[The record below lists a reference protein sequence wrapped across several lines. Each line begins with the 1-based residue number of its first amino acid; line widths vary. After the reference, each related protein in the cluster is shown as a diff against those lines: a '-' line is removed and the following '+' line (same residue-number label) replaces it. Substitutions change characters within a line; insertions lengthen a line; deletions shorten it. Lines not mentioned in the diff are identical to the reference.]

1 MTEADKWQELFG
13 HGHDLANGR
22 AGMQARSG
30 LGMVIVGHDSKDI
43 DSYIA
48 ALPDGVLE
56 IFAAVRQTIAGLLP
70 AAGEIIK
77 YGMPGWQLSGR
88 PVIYAAAW
96 KNHIGLYPVYRG
108 DAAFEAAIGP
118 YRDKKDTVRL
128 VYSKPIPH
136 DIIAQIVTARRA
148 QLEAES

>member
-1 MTEADKWQELFG
+1 MATG
-13 HGHDLANGR
+13 HE
-22 AGMQARSG
+22 
-30 LGMVIVGHDSKDI
+30 SKDI

-48 ALPDGVLE
+48 ALPGGVSE
-56 IFAAVRQTIAGLLP
+56 IFAAVRQTIADLLP
-70 AAGEIIK
+70 EAAEMIK
-77 YGMPGWQLSGR
+77 YDMPSWQLAGR
-88 PVIYAAAW
+88 LVICAAAW

-108 DAAFEAAIGP
+108 DAAFEAAVGP

-136 DIIAQIVTARRA
+136 DIIAQIVMARRA